1 MPFSGGLY
9 PPLKQKSVYPP
20 PIETGVLG
28 HLINTD
34 IERVNV
40 PMGNKYKDY
49 LVLGLI
55 GVLYNFAVIKATI
68 STMHVPVNVWQMLL
82 FAFLAFLFYTFINT
96 KVGGIAFLSAVGLL
110 FAYSIYLLIQD
121 GLYGVVDL
129 FSPVTRLI
137 QVMMQIGM
145 GYYNDSITN
154 GSLMMAIGVY
164 SLIISMP
171 IYYFLIRYFKYYLLM
186 IPGIAVFMVVWG
198 TMRHVE
204 KLSFF
209 IFSVI
214 AVVLYIRHR
223 NLEQRKTSQSSFY
236 TSKGGGISG
245 GVLVYFVPLAF
256 AIVMLASILPVR
268 EMPIEW
274 EWMDKKI
281 YNAWS
286 DINSWFKVDRYD
298 VFSLAKTGF
307 GTPTNLGGPVNP
319 DDTLVMLVKAP
330 SRVYLRGAVYDTYTG
345 SGWDIKE
352 RSENNYQNDRFADHR
367 ELLYG
372 WKALMINDLE
382 VKTSFSLHESAMPKN
397 PAKRDIYTFQDSAFP
412 KNSVVRDINFL
423 QAEGMPGFLKQLYP
437 DNKLEIEYRQLRTKM
452 LFTPLKLLLPI
463 TGLSSEHV
471 LNESIDGIFYSN
483 KRLREGSRYNID
495 FIQPAYGMPELEE
508 FMSSSW
514 NGAYRSFHKS
524 VNYLIDNLKKHGIDN
539 YNEIENELNEVLDVF
554 ALLEKRR
561 DEIHEIYLQIPDS
574 ITDRVLSLAESIT
587 RSQSTDYG
595 RVKAIEAY
603 LRRNFNYT
611 LSPDIPPRDQDFIE
625 YFLFD
630 GKEGYCSYFASAMCI
645 LTRAI
650 GIPARYVEGFVLP
663 ETAEENGYFYVK
675 NNNAHA
681 WVEVYLEGV
690 GWVTFEPTPPMTGA
704 MDYYISLSETLPGNN
719 PDNETTPDVFEP
731 DEEIPDDEDQSDWE
745 APANDPDT
753 SDVPVMLILTIAV
766 IVLWIINMLYIAIKR
781 VVIKLMPQKKSIALL
796 YNYAVSLLEQAGY
809 SLSIGETPMD
819 YATRV
824 DEYFMFEGM
833 QMKEMVAIYY
843 SVRFGS
849 KTIDKKSFIS
859 LVSFIKE
866 LKKRTGR
873 DMHFIKRAVYRGL
886 LFNG

>member
-1 MPFSGGLY
+1 
-9 PPLKQKSVYPP
+9 
-20 PIETGVLG
+20 
-28 HLINTD
+28 
-34 IERVNV
+34 
-40 PMGNKYKDY
+40 MGNKYKDY

-55 GVLYNFAVIKATI
+55 GILYNFAVIKATI

-82 FAFLAFLFYTFINT
+82 FALLAFLFYVFINT
-96 KVGGIAFLSAVGLL
+96 RFGGIAFLSAVGLL
-110 FAYSIYLLIQD
+110 FAYSIYILIQD

-154 GSLMMAIGVY
+154 VSLMMAIGVY

-437 DNKLEIEYRQLRTKM
+437 DNKLEIEYRQIRTKT

-495 FIQPAYGMPELEE
+495 FIQPAYGMHELEE

-514 NGAYRSFHKS
+514 NGAYRSFHKN
-524 VNYLIDNLKKHGIDN
+524 VNYLIDNLKNAGIDN
-539 YNEIENELNEVLDVF
+539 YNEIENEINEVLDVF
-554 ALLEKRR
+554 TSLEKRR
-561 DEIHEIYLQIPDS
+561 DEIHEIYLQIPES

-587 RSQSTDYG
+587 RTQSTDYE
-595 RVKAIEAY
+595 RIKAIEAY
-603 LRRNFNYT
+603 LRKSFSYT

-645 LTRAI
+645 LTRAV

-663 ETAEENGYFYVK
+663 ETAEEDGYFYVK

-690 GWVTFEPTPPMTGA
+690 GWVTFEPTPSMAGA
-704 MDYYISLSETLPGNN
+704 LDYYISLTETLPKNN
-719 PDNETTPDVFEP
+719 PDNETAPDIFGP
-731 DEEIPDDEDQSDWE
+731 DEELSDNEDQSGWE
-745 APANDPDT
+745 TPANDPENLGI
-753 SDVPVMLILTIAV
+753 PVMLILTIAV
-766 IVLWIINMLYIAIKR
+766 IVLWIINMLYIAVKR
-781 VVIKLMPQKKSIALL
+781 FFIKLMPQKKSIALI

-809 SLSIGETPMD
+809 SLSVGETPMD

-824 DEYFMFEGM
+824 DEYFRFEGM
-833 QMKEMVAIYY
+833 HMKEMVAVYY

-849 KTIDKKSFIS
+849 KTIDKKSFAS

-866 LKKRTGR
+866 LKKKTGR